1 MTVYVFFF
9 FKQKTAYEMR
19 ISDWSSDVC
28 SSDLRHPGL
37 GEQPGHLLRGAGTGG
52 VRPLRERGGLAR
64 ARAGAA
70 GGAAGV
76 GDSLARVAT
85 GAVALLILWSG
96 FSRELCCCPSPCEGS
111 GRLGGGVHGLGCSQ
125 KTVLP
130 NPPLPSQGR
139 GHDNQK
145 STSFDFRS

>member
-1 MTVYVFFF
+1 MIRRPPRSTRTDTLFPYTTLF
-9 FKQKTAYEMR
+9 R
-19 ISDWSSDVC
+19 S
-28 SSDLRHPGL
+28 L

-96 FSRELCCCPSPCEGS
+96 FSRELCCCPSPCEGR
-111 GRLGGGVHGLGCSQ
+111 GRLGGGVNGSGDRTRVVWGKSVYGRVDLG
-125 KTVLP
+125 
-130 NPPLPSQGR
+130 GR
-139 GHDNQK
+139 GINK
-145 STSFDFRS
+145 KKI